1 MDKPAP
7 TDLMLTAAE
16 CAARIGISV
25 RALRVF
31 ENNGLMSPV
40 RTEKNW
46 RLYGAGDIA
55 RLNEI
60 MLLKQ
65 LGLTLSGI
73 SGLLSGQATD
83 LDRLLEMQEC
93 TLLKRCEQAEHS
105 LRLVTRLRAKSGSG
119 DRLSMEDL
127 LELAKETQ
135 MSDVANE
142 FAWKRYEQTRPRTE
156 IAVDPRNLADCAG
169 EYVFDDGIVMR
180 VEEGDG
186 CLSAE
191 VLGQPRFDLH
201 AEALDQ
207 YFLKVTPGQVSFSRN
222 ADGAVDSLTLHQG
235 GFEMVAPRCAA
246 GSFEKT
252 KARLE
257 QRVKTGAPLPDSEAA
272 LRKVIADHRAGKPDY
287 DSMSPLLASLVKE
300 QLTMVK
306 AELDRMGEVTGI
318 TFRGV
323 GAEGYDIFVVDL
335 QQGRLEWGVSLGD
348 NGKMNG
354 LYVRPT
360 P

>member
-1 MDKPAP
+1 MDKQAP

-16 CAARIGISV
+16 CASRIGISV
-25 RALRVF
+25 RALRVY
-31 ENNGLMSPV
+31 ESTGLLSPV

-65 LGLTLSGI
+65 LGLTLSEI
-73 SGLLSGQATD
+73 ADLLSGRATD
-83 LDRLLEMQEC
+83 LDRLLEMQEAA
-93 TLLKRCEQAEHS
+93 LLNRRKQAERS
-105 LRLVTRLRAKSGSG
+105 LRLVARLRAKSGSG
-119 DRLSMEDL
+119 DGLSMEDL
-127 LELAKETQ
+127 LDLAKETQ
-135 MSDVANE
+135 MSDVADE

-156 IAVDPRNLADCAG
+156 IAVDPQNLADCAG

-180 VEEGDG
+180 VGAGDG
-186 CLSAE
+186 CLLAE
-191 VLGQPRFDLH
+191 VLGQPRFELY
-201 AEALDQ
+201 AEAADQ

-222 ADGAVDSLTLHQG
+222 AKGNVDGLTLRQG
-235 GFEMVAPRCAA
+235 GFEMPAPRCAA
-246 GSFEKT
+246 GSFDRA
-252 KARLE
+252 KAQLE
-257 QRVKTGAPLPDSEAA
+257 ERVKTGSPLPGSEAA
-272 LRKVIADHRAGKPDY
+272 LRKVIADHRAGAPDY
-287 DSMSPLLASLVKE
+287 DTMSPLLAALVKE
-300 QLTMVK
+300 QLEMVK
-306 AELDRMGEVTGI
+306 AELDRLGEVTGL

-323 GAEGYDIFVVDL
+323 GAEGYDVFVVDL
-335 QQGRLEWGVSLGD
+335 EHGRLEWGLSLGK